1 MDEQISKQYR
11 YLGVGIVSQAIKDY
25 KAALIAYKKAENFV
39 NEKTR
44 AVALN
49 NARHEILKLERFF
62 KGPWCSTLVDCDMN
76 TVIRKVRSL
85 EGIDEY
91 ETFEEE

>member
-1 MDEQISKQYR
+1 MDEQISKQYG

-25 KAALIAYKKAENFV
+25 KAALMAYKKAENFV

-44 AVALN
+44 TVALN

-62 KGPWCSTLVDCDMN
+62 KGAWCSTLVDCDMN

-91 ETFEEE
+91 ETFEED

>member
-1 MDEQISKQYR
+1 MDEQISEQYR

-25 KAALIAYKKAENFV
+25 KAALASYKKAEDFA

-44 AVALN
+44 TITLN

-62 KGPWCSTLVDCDMN
+62 RGPWCDTLVDFDME
-76 TVIRKVRSL
+76 TVIRKVRRL